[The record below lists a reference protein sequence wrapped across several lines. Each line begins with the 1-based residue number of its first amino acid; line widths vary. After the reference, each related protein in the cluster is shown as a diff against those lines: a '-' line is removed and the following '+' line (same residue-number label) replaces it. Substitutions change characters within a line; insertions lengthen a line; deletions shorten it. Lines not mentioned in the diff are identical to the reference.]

1 MRQLPSTEPKFTGQP
16 TPASGNTLPANAL
29 AHSALQ
35 MTRAAIAR
43 WRGTTR
49 SPATPARDL
58 RHISPQARWLAQA
71 RMGLD
76 SWIAQGGFAQVDLT
90 ESSPLPASVMHN
102 CTPTPYST
110 PHCIDAC
117 ID

>member
-16 TPASGNTLPANAL
+16 TPAPGNTLPANAL

-71 RMGLD
+71 RNDLD
-76 SWIAQGGFAQVDLT
+76 SWIAQGGFAQA
-90 ESSPLPASVMHN
+90 ESSPLPASAMHHF
-102 CTPTPYST
+102 TPIPYAA
-110 PHCIDAC
+110 PRRVDAC